1 MNNKNKEIKLIN
13 LSIIAITIFIITL
26 LISLLL
32 NYNEKLKLENKK
44 LIFDEKQGIYISL
57 INRTIVLII
66 ALYFIYN
73 SYIRQKIDNK
83 DDFNSNLELLAAFL
97 AFISSFIAFY
107 IVFINLNNNKFD
119 VSEVEEEKM
128 IESIIYTLTSIKGID
143 KIIIKVEGNILTN
156 LPHSKKIIP
165 SVLDRSYGINKE
177 YELTTINN
185 IDSYTV
191 YYVNKYNDSNYYVPV
206 TKYINKEEIEPVKV
220 IIKELSSSP
229 IYETNL
235 MSHLN
240 AGVVLNDYELDGN
253 NLKLNF
259 NELLLS
265 DPDSNKILEEVIYTI
280 GLSMNNIYNNL
291 ETVSFYVNNNEVYAL
306 TLSDLK

>member
-119 VSEVEEEKM
+119 VSE
-128 IESIIYTLTSIKGID
+128 
-143 KIIIKVEGNILTN
+143 
-156 LPHSKKIIP
+156 
-165 SVLDRSYGINKE
+165 
-177 YELTTINN
+177 
-185 IDSYTV
+185 
-191 YYVNKYNDSNYYVPV
+191 
-206 TKYINKEEIEPVKV
+206 
-220 IIKELSSSP
+220 
-229 IYETNL
+229 
-235 MSHLN
+235 
-240 AGVVLNDYELDGN
+240 
-253 NLKLNF
+253 
-259 NELLLS
+259 
-265 DPDSNKILEEVIYTI
+265 LEEPTI
-280 GLSMNNIYNNL
+280 
-291 ETVSFYVNNNEVYAL
+291 
-306 TLSDLK
+306 

>member
-44 LIFDEKQGIYISL
+44 LIFDEKQSIYISL

-119 VSEVEEEKM
+119 VSEVEE
-128 IESIIYTLTSIKGID
+128 
-143 KIIIKVEGNILTN
+143 
-156 LPHSKKIIP
+156 P
-165 SVLDRSYGINKE
+165 
-177 YELTTINN
+177 TI
-185 IDSYTV
+185 
-191 YYVNKYNDSNYYVPV
+191 
-206 TKYINKEEIEPVKV
+206 
-220 IIKELSSSP
+220 
-229 IYETNL
+229 
-235 MSHLN
+235 
-240 AGVVLNDYELDGN
+240 
-253 NLKLNF
+253 
-259 NELLLS
+259 
-265 DPDSNKILEEVIYTI
+265 
-280 GLSMNNIYNNL
+280 
-291 ETVSFYVNNNEVYAL
+291 
-306 TLSDLK
+306 

>member
-44 LIFDEKQGIYISL
+44 FIFDEKQGIYISL

-119 VSEVEEEKM
+119 VSEVEE
-128 IESIIYTLTSIKGID
+128 
-143 KIIIKVEGNILTN
+143 
-156 LPHSKKIIP
+156 P
-165 SVLDRSYGINKE
+165 
-177 YELTTINN
+177 TI
-185 IDSYTV
+185 
-191 YYVNKYNDSNYYVPV
+191 
-206 TKYINKEEIEPVKV
+206 
-220 IIKELSSSP
+220 
-229 IYETNL
+229 
-235 MSHLN
+235 
-240 AGVVLNDYELDGN
+240 
-253 NLKLNF
+253 
-259 NELLLS
+259 
-265 DPDSNKILEEVIYTI
+265 
-280 GLSMNNIYNNL
+280 
-291 ETVSFYVNNNEVYAL
+291 
-306 TLSDLK
+306 

>member
-57 INRTIVLII
+57 LNRTIVLII

-119 VSEVEEEKM
+119 VSEVEE
-128 IESIIYTLTSIKGID
+128 
-143 KIIIKVEGNILTN
+143 
-156 LPHSKKIIP
+156 P
-165 SVLDRSYGINKE
+165 
-177 YELTTINN
+177 TI
-185 IDSYTV
+185 
-191 YYVNKYNDSNYYVPV
+191 
-206 TKYINKEEIEPVKV
+206 
-220 IIKELSSSP
+220 
-229 IYETNL
+229 
-235 MSHLN
+235 
-240 AGVVLNDYELDGN
+240 
-253 NLKLNF
+253 
-259 NELLLS
+259 
-265 DPDSNKILEEVIYTI
+265 
-280 GLSMNNIYNNL
+280 
-291 ETVSFYVNNNEVYAL
+291 
-306 TLSDLK
+306 

>member
-97 AFISSFIAFY
+97 AFISSFITFY

-119 VSEVEEEKM
+119 VSEVEE
-128 IESIIYTLTSIKGID
+128 
-143 KIIIKVEGNILTN
+143 
-156 LPHSKKIIP
+156 P
-165 SVLDRSYGINKE
+165 
-177 YELTTINN
+177 TI
-185 IDSYTV
+185 
-191 YYVNKYNDSNYYVPV
+191 
-206 TKYINKEEIEPVKV
+206 
-220 IIKELSSSP
+220 
-229 IYETNL
+229 
-235 MSHLN
+235 
-240 AGVVLNDYELDGN
+240 
-253 NLKLNF
+253 
-259 NELLLS
+259 
-265 DPDSNKILEEVIYTI
+265 
-280 GLSMNNIYNNL
+280 
-291 ETVSFYVNNNEVYAL
+291 
-306 TLSDLK
+306 

>member
-83 DDFNSNLELLAAFL
+83 DDFNSNLELLGAFL
-97 AFISSFIAFY
+97 AFISSFITFY

-119 VSEVEEEKM
+119 VSE
-128 IESIIYTLTSIKGID
+128 
-143 KIIIKVEGNILTN
+143 
-156 LPHSKKIIP
+156 
-165 SVLDRSYGINKE
+165 
-177 YELTTINN
+177 
-185 IDSYTV
+185 
-191 YYVNKYNDSNYYVPV
+191 
-206 TKYINKEEIEPVKV
+206 
-220 IIKELSSSP
+220 
-229 IYETNL
+229 
-235 MSHLN
+235 
-240 AGVVLNDYELDGN
+240 
-253 NLKLNF
+253 
-259 NELLLS
+259 
-265 DPDSNKILEEVIYTI
+265 LEEPTI
-280 GLSMNNIYNNL
+280 
-291 ETVSFYVNNNEVYAL
+291 
-306 TLSDLK
+306 

>member
-97 AFISSFIAFY
+97 SFISSFIAFY

-119 VSEVEEEKM
+119 VSEVEE
-128 IESIIYTLTSIKGID
+128 
-143 KIIIKVEGNILTN
+143 
-156 LPHSKKIIP
+156 P
-165 SVLDRSYGINKE
+165 
-177 YELTTINN
+177 TI
-185 IDSYTV
+185 
-191 YYVNKYNDSNYYVPV
+191 
-206 TKYINKEEIEPVKV
+206 
-220 IIKELSSSP
+220 
-229 IYETNL
+229 
-235 MSHLN
+235 
-240 AGVVLNDYELDGN
+240 
-253 NLKLNF
+253 
-259 NELLLS
+259 
-265 DPDSNKILEEVIYTI
+265 
-280 GLSMNNIYNNL
+280 
-291 ETVSFYVNNNEVYAL
+291 
-306 TLSDLK
+306 

>member
-32 NYNEKLKLENKK
+32 NYNEKLKLENKN
-44 LIFDEKQGIYISL
+44 LIFDEKQSIYISL

-119 VSEVEEEKM
+119 VSEVEE
-128 IESIIYTLTSIKGID
+128 
-143 KIIIKVEGNILTN
+143 
-156 LPHSKKIIP
+156 P
-165 SVLDRSYGINKE
+165 
-177 YELTTINN
+177 TI
-185 IDSYTV
+185 
-191 YYVNKYNDSNYYVPV
+191 
-206 TKYINKEEIEPVKV
+206 
-220 IIKELSSSP
+220 
-229 IYETNL
+229 
-235 MSHLN
+235 
-240 AGVVLNDYELDGN
+240 
-253 NLKLNF
+253 
-259 NELLLS
+259 
-265 DPDSNKILEEVIYTI
+265 
-280 GLSMNNIYNNL
+280 
-291 ETVSFYVNNNEVYAL
+291 
-306 TLSDLK
+306 

>member
-32 NYNEKLKLENKK
+32 NYNEKLKLENKN

-119 VSEVEEEKM
+119 VSEVEE
-128 IESIIYTLTSIKGID
+128 
-143 KIIIKVEGNILTN
+143 
-156 LPHSKKIIP
+156 P
-165 SVLDRSYGINKE
+165 
-177 YELTTINN
+177 TI
-185 IDSYTV
+185 
-191 YYVNKYNDSNYYVPV
+191 
-206 TKYINKEEIEPVKV
+206 
-220 IIKELSSSP
+220 
-229 IYETNL
+229 
-235 MSHLN
+235 
-240 AGVVLNDYELDGN
+240 
-253 NLKLNF
+253 
-259 NELLLS
+259 
-265 DPDSNKILEEVIYTI
+265 
-280 GLSMNNIYNNL
+280 
-291 ETVSFYVNNNEVYAL
+291 
-306 TLSDLK
+306 

>member
-119 VSEVEEEKM
+119 VSEVEE
-128 IESIIYTLTSIKGID
+128 
-143 KIIIKVEGNILTN
+143 
-156 LPHSKKIIP
+156 P
-165 SVLDRSYGINKE
+165 
-177 YELTTINN
+177 TI
-185 IDSYTV
+185 
-191 YYVNKYNDSNYYVPV
+191 
-206 TKYINKEEIEPVKV
+206 
-220 IIKELSSSP
+220 
-229 IYETNL
+229 
-235 MSHLN
+235 
-240 AGVVLNDYELDGN
+240 
-253 NLKLNF
+253 
-259 NELLLS
+259 
-265 DPDSNKILEEVIYTI
+265 
-280 GLSMNNIYNNL
+280 
-291 ETVSFYVNNNEVYAL
+291 
-306 TLSDLK
+306 

>member
-44 LIFDEKQGIYISL
+44 LIFDEKQSIYISL

-107 IVFINLNNNKFD
+107 IAFINLNNNKFD
-119 VSEVEEEKM
+119 VSEVEE
-128 IESIIYTLTSIKGID
+128 
-143 KIIIKVEGNILTN
+143 
-156 LPHSKKIIP
+156 P
-165 SVLDRSYGINKE
+165 
-177 YELTTINN
+177 TI
-185 IDSYTV
+185 
-191 YYVNKYNDSNYYVPV
+191 
-206 TKYINKEEIEPVKV
+206 
-220 IIKELSSSP
+220 
-229 IYETNL
+229 
-235 MSHLN
+235 
-240 AGVVLNDYELDGN
+240 
-253 NLKLNF
+253 
-259 NELLLS
+259 
-265 DPDSNKILEEVIYTI
+265 
-280 GLSMNNIYNNL
+280 
-291 ETVSFYVNNNEVYAL
+291 
-306 TLSDLK
+306 

>member
-107 IVFINLNNNKFD
+107 IVFINLNNNKFY
-119 VSEVEEEKM
+119 VSEVEE
-128 IESIIYTLTSIKGID
+128 
-143 KIIIKVEGNILTN
+143 
-156 LPHSKKIIP
+156 P
-165 SVLDRSYGINKE
+165 
-177 YELTTINN
+177 TI
-185 IDSYTV
+185 
-191 YYVNKYNDSNYYVPV
+191 
-206 TKYINKEEIEPVKV
+206 
-220 IIKELSSSP
+220 
-229 IYETNL
+229 
-235 MSHLN
+235 
-240 AGVVLNDYELDGN
+240 
-253 NLKLNF
+253 
-259 NELLLS
+259 
-265 DPDSNKILEEVIYTI
+265 
-280 GLSMNNIYNNL
+280 
-291 ETVSFYVNNNEVYAL
+291 
-306 TLSDLK
+306 

>member
-44 LIFDEKQGIYISL
+44 LIFDEKQSIYISL

-119 VSEVEEEKM
+119 VSE
-128 IESIIYTLTSIKGID
+128 
-143 KIIIKVEGNILTN
+143 
-156 LPHSKKIIP
+156 
-165 SVLDRSYGINKE
+165 
-177 YELTTINN
+177 
-185 IDSYTV
+185 
-191 YYVNKYNDSNYYVPV
+191 
-206 TKYINKEEIEPVKV
+206 
-220 IIKELSSSP
+220 
-229 IYETNL
+229 
-235 MSHLN
+235 
-240 AGVVLNDYELDGN
+240 
-253 NLKLNF
+253 
-259 NELLLS
+259 
-265 DPDSNKILEEVIYTI
+265 LEEPTI
-280 GLSMNNIYNNL
+280 
-291 ETVSFYVNNNEVYAL
+291 
-306 TLSDLK
+306 

>member
-44 LIFDEKQGIYISL
+44 LIFDEKQGIYTSL

-119 VSEVEEEKM
+119 VSEVEE
-128 IESIIYTLTSIKGID
+128 
-143 KIIIKVEGNILTN
+143 
-156 LPHSKKIIP
+156 P
-165 SVLDRSYGINKE
+165 
-177 YELTTINN
+177 TI
-185 IDSYTV
+185 
-191 YYVNKYNDSNYYVPV
+191 
-206 TKYINKEEIEPVKV
+206 
-220 IIKELSSSP
+220 
-229 IYETNL
+229 
-235 MSHLN
+235 
-240 AGVVLNDYELDGN
+240 
-253 NLKLNF
+253 
-259 NELLLS
+259 
-265 DPDSNKILEEVIYTI
+265 
-280 GLSMNNIYNNL
+280 
-291 ETVSFYVNNNEVYAL
+291 
-306 TLSDLK
+306 

>member
-13 LSIIAITIFIITL
+13 LSIIAINIFIITL

-119 VSEVEEEKM
+119 VSEVEE
-128 IESIIYTLTSIKGID
+128 
-143 KIIIKVEGNILTN
+143 
-156 LPHSKKIIP
+156 P
-165 SVLDRSYGINKE
+165 
-177 YELTTINN
+177 TI
-185 IDSYTV
+185 
-191 YYVNKYNDSNYYVPV
+191 
-206 TKYINKEEIEPVKV
+206 
-220 IIKELSSSP
+220 
-229 IYETNL
+229 
-235 MSHLN
+235 
-240 AGVVLNDYELDGN
+240 
-253 NLKLNF
+253 
-259 NELLLS
+259 
-265 DPDSNKILEEVIYTI
+265 
-280 GLSMNNIYNNL
+280 
-291 ETVSFYVNNNEVYAL
+291 
-306 TLSDLK
+306 

>member
-44 LIFDEKQGIYISL
+44 LIFDEKQSIYISL
-57 INRTIVLII
+57 INKTIVLII

-119 VSEVEEEKM
+119 VSELEE
-128 IESIIYTLTSIKGID
+128 
-143 KIIIKVEGNILTN
+143 
-156 LPHSKKIIP
+156 
-165 SVLDRSYGINKE
+165 
-177 YELTTINN
+177 TTI
-185 IDSYTV
+185 
-191 YYVNKYNDSNYYVPV
+191 
-206 TKYINKEEIEPVKV
+206 
-220 IIKELSSSP
+220 
-229 IYETNL
+229 
-235 MSHLN
+235 
-240 AGVVLNDYELDGN
+240 
-253 NLKLNF
+253 
-259 NELLLS
+259 
-265 DPDSNKILEEVIYTI
+265 
-280 GLSMNNIYNNL
+280 
-291 ETVSFYVNNNEVYAL
+291 
-306 TLSDLK
+306 

>member
-44 LIFDEKQGIYISL
+44 LIFDEKQSIYISL
-57 INRTIVLII
+57 INKTIVLII

-119 VSEVEEEKM
+119 VSEVEE
-128 IESIIYTLTSIKGID
+128 
-143 KIIIKVEGNILTN
+143 
-156 LPHSKKIIP
+156 P
-165 SVLDRSYGINKE
+165 
-177 YELTTINN
+177 TI
-185 IDSYTV
+185 
-191 YYVNKYNDSNYYVPV
+191 
-206 TKYINKEEIEPVKV
+206 
-220 IIKELSSSP
+220 
-229 IYETNL
+229 
-235 MSHLN
+235 
-240 AGVVLNDYELDGN
+240 
-253 NLKLNF
+253 
-259 NELLLS
+259 
-265 DPDSNKILEEVIYTI
+265 
-280 GLSMNNIYNNL
+280 
-291 ETVSFYVNNNEVYAL
+291 
-306 TLSDLK
+306 

>member
-44 LIFDEKQGIYISL
+44 LIFDEKQSIYISL

-97 AFISSFIAFY
+97 AFISSFITFY

-119 VSEVEEEKM
+119 VSEVEE
-128 IESIIYTLTSIKGID
+128 
-143 KIIIKVEGNILTN
+143 
-156 LPHSKKIIP
+156 P
-165 SVLDRSYGINKE
+165 
-177 YELTTINN
+177 TI
-185 IDSYTV
+185 
-191 YYVNKYNDSNYYVPV
+191 
-206 TKYINKEEIEPVKV
+206 
-220 IIKELSSSP
+220 
-229 IYETNL
+229 
-235 MSHLN
+235 
-240 AGVVLNDYELDGN
+240 
-253 NLKLNF
+253 
-259 NELLLS
+259 
-265 DPDSNKILEEVIYTI
+265 
-280 GLSMNNIYNNL
+280 
-291 ETVSFYVNNNEVYAL
+291 
-306 TLSDLK
+306 

>member
-44 LIFDEKQGIYISL
+44 LIFDEKQSIYISL

-83 DDFNSNLELLAAFL
+83 DDFNSNLELLGAFL

-119 VSEVEEEKM
+119 VSEVEE
-128 IESIIYTLTSIKGID
+128 
-143 KIIIKVEGNILTN
+143 
-156 LPHSKKIIP
+156 P
-165 SVLDRSYGINKE
+165 
-177 YELTTINN
+177 TI
-185 IDSYTV
+185 
-191 YYVNKYNDSNYYVPV
+191 
-206 TKYINKEEIEPVKV
+206 
-220 IIKELSSSP
+220 
-229 IYETNL
+229 
-235 MSHLN
+235 
-240 AGVVLNDYELDGN
+240 
-253 NLKLNF
+253 
-259 NELLLS
+259 
-265 DPDSNKILEEVIYTI
+265 
-280 GLSMNNIYNNL
+280 
-291 ETVSFYVNNNEVYAL
+291 
-306 TLSDLK
+306 

>member
-13 LSIIAITIFIITL
+13 LSIIASTIFIITL

-119 VSEVEEEKM
+119 VSEVEE
-128 IESIIYTLTSIKGID
+128 
-143 KIIIKVEGNILTN
+143 
-156 LPHSKKIIP
+156 P
-165 SVLDRSYGINKE
+165 
-177 YELTTINN
+177 TI
-185 IDSYTV
+185 
-191 YYVNKYNDSNYYVPV
+191 
-206 TKYINKEEIEPVKV
+206 
-220 IIKELSSSP
+220 
-229 IYETNL
+229 
-235 MSHLN
+235 
-240 AGVVLNDYELDGN
+240 
-253 NLKLNF
+253 
-259 NELLLS
+259 
-265 DPDSNKILEEVIYTI
+265 
-280 GLSMNNIYNNL
+280 
-291 ETVSFYVNNNEVYAL
+291 
-306 TLSDLK
+306 